1 MALRAGRMRHTI
13 TLQRRGTTKDGVG
26 QQVETWTNL
35 GKVVASI
42 EPVRGRE
49 YFTASGENS
58 DVTHDIRCR
67 GRSDI
72 APKPYDRVSF
82 GSRLFNIKSVIDVS
96 ERGSEWQLMCVE
108 LLSTT

>member
-1 MALRAGRMRHTI
+1 MLAGRMRHTV
-13 TLQRRGTTKDGVG
+13 TLQRRSTTKDGVG
-26 QQVETWTNL
+26 QQVDTWTAL

-67 GRSDI
+67 ARSDI
-72 APKPYDRVSF
+72 APKPFDRVLF
-82 GSRLFNIKSVIDVS
+82 GSRTFNIKSVIDVS
-96 ERGSEWQLMCVE
+96 EVGREWQLMVVE